1 MRVSLVF
8 TLVSLTSPA
17 TAFVQHQSVVQPLT
31 SFSSTNH
38 HVKSPLTPYINNNNV
53 VKFSSTA
60 RKDSKVPGLIMDG
73 SRYCCVVVISR
84 CSDYKFCNAH
94 TYVLI
99 NAHIICTY
107 QCLFYKGC
115 DPFDPWVIL
124 CHIMYSLSLLLQLP
138 YKYKLSGEEVANIS
152 FYLAILYN
160 TESRVNFAQSNQKRL
175 MEVWNVRYV

>member
-8 TLVSLTSPA
+8 TLVSLTTPA

-38 HVKSPLTPYINNNNV
+38 HVKSPFQKSENV

-60 RKDSKVPGLIMDG
+60 RKDSEVPGLIMDG
-73 SRYCCVVVISR
+73 SRYCCVVLISR

-107 QCLFYKGC
+107 QCFIIIKA
-115 DPFDPWVIL
+115 VIHSIRELL
-124 CHIMYSLSLLLQLP
+124 CHMYSLSLLLQLP
-138 YKYKLSGEEVANIS
+138 YKLSGEEVANIS

-160 TESRVNFAQSNQKRL
+160 TESRVNFAQSSQKRL
-175 MEVWNVRYV
+175 MEV

>member
-38 HVKSPLTPYINNNNV
+38 HVKSPFQKSVINNNNV

-60 RKDSKVPGLIMDG
+60 RKDSEVPGLIMDG
-73 SRYCCVVVISR
+73 SRYCCVVVIYISR
-84 CSDYKFCNAH
+84 CSDYRFCNAH

-99 NAHIICTY
+99 NVHIICTY

-115 DPFDPWVIL
+115 DPFDP
-124 CHIMYSLSLLLQLP
+124 
-138 YKYKLSGEEVANIS
+138 
-152 FYLAILYN
+152 
-160 TESRVNFAQSNQKRL
+160 
-175 MEVWNVRYV
+175 